1 MLLDMYINKK
11 QRKENQMQK
20 LLDYIAIISSV
31 ILLTIV
37 NFDIDQD

>member
-11 QRKENQMQK
+11 TKQGEPHPEIVK
-20 LLDYIAIISSV
+20 LYVAIISPI

-37 NFDIDQD
+37 NFDRD

>member
-20 LLDYIAIISSV
+20 LLDYI
-31 ILLTIV
+31 LQL
-37 NFDIDQD
+37 FRR